1 MKLNFVAG
9 GGGNHIRW
17 LLYPDKIFH
26 SIEDYDNK
34 LDFIKAEIYNNDRSW
49 DNWLEYEWNWR
60 TELDRYIDLSHIS
73 LPYDYDYHEKNIWL
87 YFNDIEQ
94 VIKRY
99 FHINLG
105 SNSLFPSIIRRRRS
119 KWDIDNLHAEH
130 ESKVNPDKILYLEA
144 DFIFNKELDREKYNQ
159 IIQFFNLDD
168 HY

>member
-1 MKLNFVAG
+1 M
-9 GGGNHIRW
+9 
-17 LLYPDKIFH
+17 
-26 SIEDYDNK
+26 
-34 LDFIKAEIYNNDRSW
+34 
-49 DNWLEYEWNWR
+49 
-60 TELDRYIDLSHIS
+60 SHIS

-105 SNSLFPSIIRRRRS
+105 SNSLSPSVIRHKS
-119 KWDIDNLHAEH
+119 KQWNIDNLHAEH

-144 DFIFNKELDREKYNQ
+144 DFIFNKELDRDKYNQ

-168 HY
+168 HYSEACEIQEMYYDCRINAAHRFADYFTSQEFADHLLEMKNLK